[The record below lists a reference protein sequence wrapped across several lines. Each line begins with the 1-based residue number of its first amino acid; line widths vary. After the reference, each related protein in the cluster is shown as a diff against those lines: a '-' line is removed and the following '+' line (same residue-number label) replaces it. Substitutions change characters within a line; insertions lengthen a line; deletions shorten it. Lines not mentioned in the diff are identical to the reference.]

1 MGPLLK
7 LLKMRKS
14 QDGLESLP
22 DTLSAPSTPSTP
34 CSPSSP
40 MQGPP
45 LYSVRSDAPSCC
57 TLNILAEPPPGQP
70 IRADIVL
77 IHGLH
82 GSLANTWKQ
91 GLWQNDRKPVEFER
105 PPRPPVRPPKR
116 PRHSRSAAIHPAP
129 REKRAKFASLNR
141 YVDTTDD
148 APVRQR
154 TRLQRSVAVQPEED
168 FQLNASDSDDGEE

>member
-22 DTLSAPSTPSTP
+22 DTLSAPSTPCTP
-34 CSPSSP
+34 CPTSNP

-45 LYSVRSDAPSCC
+45 FYTVRSDAPNCC
-57 TLNILAEPPPGQP
+57 TINILAEPPPGQP

-82 GSLANTWKQ
+82 GSLVNTWKQ
-91 GLWQNDRKPVEFER
+91 GLWQNDRQPVEFER

-141 YVDTTDD
+141 CMDTPGDS
-148 APVRQR
+148 PVRRR
-154 TRLQRSVAVQPEED
+154 TRLQKSMPMQPED
-168 FQLNASDSDDGEE
+168 FQINASDSDDSE

>member
-1 MGPLLK
+1 MK

-22 DTLSAPSTPSTP
+22 DTLTMPSTPSTP
-34 CSPSSP
+34 CTPMTP

-45 LYSVRSDAPSCC
+45 MYSALSDAPSCC
-57 TLNILAEPPPGQP
+57 TINILAEPPPGQP

-82 GSLANTWKQ
+82 GSLVNTWKQ
-91 GLWQNDRKPVEFER
+91 GLWQNDRQPVEFER

-141 YVDTTDD
+141 KRDSSED
-148 APVRQR
+148 APLRLR
-154 TRLQRSVAVQPEED
+154 TKMQHSVEARPEG
-168 FQLNASDSDDGEE
+168 FHFNASDSDDDAEE